1 MEIND
6 IFSYI
11 NLHVK
16 DRLDK
21 EFTAC

>member
-6 IFSYI
+6 IFYI

-16 DRLDK
+16 DRLDT